1 MFLRPDTI
9 MIRNI
14 VFDIGMVLI
23 DFRWKQVM
31 EDLGFPKE
39 VITFLDEN
47 FINATTWQELD
58 RGVMNTQEVLKI
70 VQGRKKEYANYVMK
84 FWEHIEEAIVAYD
97 YAAPWLRELK
107 ERGFHIYLLT
117 NYPDELFAANELDR
131 FPFIPY
137 VDGAIVS
144 SRVHFIKPEAQ
155 IYQSLLDT
163 YQLKAE
169 ECVFMDDRGVNVEG
183 AKEMGLHA
191 FVFNGHEDAKEKL
204 EEIIRLQKG

>member
-1 MFLRPDTI
+1 MFLRPDKI

-117 NYPDELFAANELDR
+117 NYP
-131 FPFIPY
+131 
-137 VDGAIVS
+137 
-144 SRVHFIKPEAQ
+144 
-155 IYQSLLDT
+155 
-163 YQLKAE
+163 
-169 ECVFMDDRGVNVEG
+169 
-183 AKEMGLHA
+183 
-191 FVFNGHEDAKEKL
+191 
-204 EEIIRLQKG
+204 